1 MLDCPVCA
9 KPVDRETAPTS
20 VYQGITYYLRCQ
32 HCKERFDADPGRFLR
47 NGADPDHGGCG
58 EPEVD
63 RAALPWRVPVTRS
76 MR

>member
-20 VYQGITYYLRCQ
+20 VYQGTTYYFRCPR
-32 HCKERFDADPGRFLR
+32 CKERFDTDPGRFLR

-58 EPEVD
+58 EHGHAGHGPSEPS
-63 RAALPWRVPVTRS
+63 R
-76 MR
+76 